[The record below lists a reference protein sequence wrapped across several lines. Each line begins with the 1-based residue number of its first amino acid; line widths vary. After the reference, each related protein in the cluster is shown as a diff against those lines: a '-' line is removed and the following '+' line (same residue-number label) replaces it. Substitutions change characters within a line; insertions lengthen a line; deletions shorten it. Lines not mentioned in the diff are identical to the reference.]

1 MRKSV
6 SGVFLAAAS
15 LVLMAAM
22 ALPAAAGIRGD
33 YVEVR
38 SADVY
43 TGPCFANGEVGL
55 VGDEAILAWRI
66 DEGDWKGIKLDGL
79 SVVAVVKAKSTLG
92 DPFHSPYPAKSVL
105 IFDQK
110 ATSEQRRA
118 LEAFARAE
126 AGSLLDDVVGTEA
139 VPIELEVGIGG
150 NPGRVRLDAG
160 LLASIETRS
169 YNEGD
174 HFCGNEVVY
183 YPPLTELNHS
193 MATYAVFDQ
202 YKGKGLGVTWS
213 RFGKRSAFVGT
224 FVR

>member
-1 MRKSV
+1 MRRSL
-6 SGVFLAAAS
+6 FWAALS
-15 LVLMAAM
+15 LVVMVVIAM
-22 ALPAAAGIRGD
+22 PATAGIRGD

-55 VGDEAILAWRI
+55 VGDEAILAWRVT
-66 DEGDWKGIKLDGL
+66 EGDWKGTKLDGL
-79 SVVAVVKAKSTLG
+79 SVVAVVKANATLG
-92 DPFHSPYPAKSVL
+92 DPFHSPYPARAVL

-110 ATSEQRRA
+110 ATPEQRRA

-126 AGSLLDDVVGTEA
+126 AGRLLDDIVRTEA
-139 VPIELEVGIGG
+139 VPIELEVGTGS
-150 NPGRVRLDAG
+150 NYGRVRLEAG

-169 YNEGD
+169 FNEGD
-174 HFCGNEVVY
+174 RFCGNEFVY

-193 MATYAVFDQ
+193 MATYALFDQ

-224 FVR
+224 FSR

>member
-79 SVVAVVKAKSTLG
+79 SVVAVVS
-92 DPFHSPYPAKSVL
+92 
-105 IFDQK
+105 
-110 ATSEQRRA
+110 
-118 LEAFARAE
+118 
-126 AGSLLDDVVGTEA
+126 
-139 VPIELEVGIGG
+139 
-150 NPGRVRLDAG
+150 
-160 LLASIETRS
+160 
-169 YNEGD
+169 
-174 HFCGNEVVY
+174 
-183 YPPLTELNHS
+183 
-193 MATYAVFDQ
+193 
-202 YKGKGLGVTWS
+202 
-213 RFGKRSAFVGT
+213 FVGALL
-224 FVR
+224 FLALGEPAPSGQD

>member
-1 MRKSV
+1 MRGSV